1 MHTQATEGTSTE
13 DTADIV
19 VNQIHVDRQVG
30 NRPSNWRKLLRITL
44 VGILVAMGGSYLAYK
59 LQIDLQ
65 KWRSMFSDAKPYFV
79 ICHWILIVC
88 SWIYWSDLV
97 TWGLQKRIV
106 RPDEEVEMRSG
117 SVRIKLFGFL
127 VAFELLIVM
136 QVQNVIYAALTG
148 H

>member
-1 MHTQATEGTSTE
+1 MHTHTEGPSTE
-13 DTADIV
+13 DTPDMA

-30 NRPSNWRKLLRITL
+30 NRTSNWRKLVWITL
-44 VGILVAMGGSYLAYK
+44 VGTLIAMGGAYLAYI

-79 ICHWILIVC
+79 ICHWILIAC
-88 SWIYWSDLV
+88 AWIYWSELV
-97 TWGLQKRIV
+97 TLGLQKQII

-136 QVQNVIYAALTG
+136 QVQNVIYAALTS